1 MLYKLVLKPIL
12 FLFDPEDVHD
22 LFIWMGEFLG
32 KFSVTRFFIS
42 LPYKYRGKDISK
54 TVDGVFYKTPFL
66 LAAGFDYN
74 GRLTQILPMLSFGGV
89 EVGSVTARPCGGNS
103 KPRLTRLV
111 KSKSILVNKGLKNE
125 GVETIIKRLK
135 SKPRQDNFVI
145 GVSIART
152 NDSQSASVEDGIA
165 DYCFSFKKLNDEGVG
180 DFYTI
185 NISCP
190 NAFGGEA
197 FTTPELLEKLLTEL
211 KKVPSAKPVY
221 VKLPINLSWEQIE
234 KLLVITISLKYQGVV
249 IGNLNKNYD
258 ALDCKEDAPNE
269 FRGGLS
275 GKPCF
280 ELSNELIRKTK
291 EKYGDKITII
301 GCGGVMSPQDAVLK
315 QEMGSDL
322 IELISGIIFEGPSL
336 VKKMAKTY
344 SGSRSLK

>member
-1 MLYKLVLKPIL
+1 
-12 FLFDPEDVHD
+12 
-22 LFIWMGEFLG
+22 
-32 KFSVTRFFIS
+32 
-42 LPYKYRGKDISK
+42 
-54 TVDGVFYKTPFL
+54 
-66 LAAGFDYN
+66 
-74 GRLTQILPMLSFGGV
+74 
-89 EVGSVTARPCGGNS
+89 
-103 KPRLTRLV
+103 
-111 KSKSILVNKGLKNE
+111 
-125 GVETIIKRLK
+125 
-135 SKPRQDNFVI
+135 
-145 GVSIART
+145 
-152 NDSQSASVEDGIA
+152 
-165 DYCFSFKKLNDEGVG
+165 
-180 DFYTI
+180 
-185 NISCP
+185 
-190 NAFGGEA
+190 
-197 FTTPELLEKLLTEL
+197 LEKLLTEL